1 MIKMADNATEGKI
14 DQLGVQV
21 TILTN
26 QLSKQN
32 MRLLALEKAWF
43 NRFGKNF
50 TAATTSSV
58 DLQQTSLPSDSVQT
72 EMIGPAETGSLWAGS
87 GSFLARLATIC
98 FILVIALILRTL
110 TDNGIIAA
118 KTGSFIGTAYAAF
131 LIIAGWRMM
140 RQKQMLGSIFPVCG
154 ALLMY
159 ALVLET
165 HFRFEAYTSVTA
177 YSILLLTMLVL
188 VIMGKHYQ
196 RALFYGVGVLGASCT
211 AFAIDFPAPF
221 FPQLALF
228 LFAANT
234 MTFFFKHQRARWVQV
249 FLYIVTVLF
258 WFLWAVKLHAPLVK
272 GMETMPDVALPW
284 FLPLTLLMIFTLMG
298 FSVYTSFRQGG
309 SLTQF
314 DIILPTANAFWLYPA
329 CSLVVIPW
337 PGDDRWL
344 GYAGLALAVAHFIIA
359 GSIFR
364 FSRQG
369 GAGICAYVFAG
380 ATLMV
385 MATLSA
391 VENILPILPFW
402 GLVAVALSMASQ
414 ACEIGGIRLTSY
426 LLQCVATVFGITYGV
441 FLPGTP
447 VPVLSSFVAGSLAVM
462 SAFQYSWSRKHPI
475 SCSIGF
481 FAKVDPRDH
490 SAVVL
495 LVAALINGFCMI
507 QLTAYD
513 LIASHVAD
521 PGNALLGAQSTFINV
536 GAISL
541 MIFGLLKK
549 NREILYTAIGIV
561 VIGAFKALG
570 YDLFKVHGIPLV
582 FSVFSFG
589 AAAAVGSVVLSR
601 WSQSGH
607 IENVT

>member
-1 MIKMADNATEGKI
+1 MADNAIEAKI
-14 DQLGVQV
+14 DQLGNQV
-21 TILTN
+21 TTLTN

-32 MRLLALEKAWF
+32 TRLLSLEKAWLS
-43 NRFGKNF
+43 RFGENF
-50 TAATTSSV
+50 AAGTSPAV
-58 DLQQTSLPSDSVQT
+58 DVQQATVPTDRAQ
-72 EMIGPAETGSLWAGS
+72 AEVISSAGTGSLWAGS

-110 TDNGIIAA
+110 TDSGIIAA
-118 KTGSFIGTAYAAF
+118 RTGSFIGTAYAAF
-131 LIIAGWRMM
+131 LIAAGWRMI
-140 RQKQMLGSIFPVCG
+140 RQKKMLGSIFPVCG

-165 HFRFEAYTSVTA
+165 HTRFEAYTSITA
-177 YSILLLTMLVL
+177 YSILLLTMLPL
-188 VIMGKHYQ
+188 VIMGKHNQ
-196 RALFYGVGVLGASCT
+196 KALFYGVGVLGASCT
-211 AFAIDFPAPF
+211 AFAIDFPGPSF
-221 FPQLALF
+221 TQLAFF
-228 LFAANT
+228 LFTANIIA
-234 MTFFFKHQRARWVQV
+234 FSYNHQRTRWAQV
-249 FLYIVTVLF
+249 LLYIMTVAF
-258 WFLWAVKLHAPLVK
+258 WFLWAFKLHAPLVK
-272 GMETMPDVALPW
+272 GMETLPDVALPW
-284 FLPLTLLMIFTLMG
+284 FLPMTLLMIFTLMG
-298 FSVYTSFRQGG
+298 FSVYTSFRRGG
-309 SLTQF
+309 SLTPF
-314 DIILPTANAFWLYPA
+314 DIVLPTANVLWLYPV

-337 PGDDRWL
+337 QGNEHWL
-344 GYAGLALAVAHFIIA
+344 GYAGLALSAAHFIVA

-391 VENILPILPFW
+391 IENILPVLPFW
-402 GLVAVALSMASQ
+402 GLVAVALSLASQ

-426 LLQCVATVFGITYGV
+426 LLQCVAIIFGITSGV
-441 FLPGTP
+441 LLPGTP
-447 VPVLSSFVAGSLAVM
+447 APVLALLVAGSLAVM
-462 SAFQYSWSRKHPI
+462 SSFQYSWSRKHPI

-481 FAKVDPRDH
+481 FAKVDPRDN

-495 LVAALINGFCMI
+495 LIAALINGFCTI
-507 QLTAYD
+507 QLAAYD
-513 LIASHVAD
+513 LITSNTAD
-521 PGNALLGAQSTFINV
+521 PGNALLGAQSAFINV

-549 NREILYTAIGIV
+549 DREILYTAIGIV

-589 AAAAVGSVVLSR
+589 AAAAVGSVVFSR
-601 WSQSGH
+601 WSQTGH
-607 IENVT
+607 VEQVTSL

>member
-1 MIKMADNATEGKI
+1 MADTAIEAKI
-14 DQLGVQV
+14 EQLGNQV
-21 TILTN
+21 TILAN

-32 MRLLALEKAWF
+32 TQLLSFEKAWF
-43 NRFGKNF
+43 TRFGENF
-50 TAATTSSV
+50 A
-58 DLQQTSLPSDSVQT
+58 
-72 EMIGPAETGSLWAGS
+72 AETTPPIDVQQATVPPDRAQAEVISPTGTVSLWAGS

-110 TDNGIIAA
+110 TDSGIIAA
-118 KTGSFIGTAYAAF
+118 RTGSFIGTAYAAF
-131 LIIAGWRMM
+131 LIAAGWRMIG
-140 RQKQMLGSIFPVCG
+140 QKKMVGAIFPVCG

-165 HFRFEAYTSVTA
+165 HVRFEAYTTVTA
-177 YSILLLTMLVL
+177 YSILLLTMLPL
-188 VIMGKHYQ
+188 VIMGKRYQ
-196 RALFYGVGVLGASCT
+196 RALFYSVGVLGASCT
-211 AFAIDFPAPF
+211 AFAIDFPEPF
-221 FPQLALF
+221 FPQLAFF
-228 LFAANT
+228 LFAANIIA
-234 MTFFFKHQRARWVQV
+234 FFYKHQRAGWAQV
-249 FLYIVTVLF
+249 FLYIMTVLF
-258 WFLWAVKLHAPLVK
+258 WFLWAVKLHAPLIK
-272 GMETMPDVALPW
+272 GMETLPDVALPW
-284 FLPLTLLMIFTLMG
+284 FLPMTLLMIFTLMA
-298 FSVYTSFRQGG
+298 FSVYTSFRRGG
-309 SLTQF
+309 SLTPF
-314 DIILPTANAFWLYPA
+314 DIVLPTTNVLWLYPA

-337 PGDDRWL
+337 LGDDHWL
-344 GYAGLALAVAHFIIA
+344 GYAGLALSVVHFIVA

-380 ATLMV
+380 AILMV

-402 GLVAVALSMASQ
+402 GLVAVLLGIASQ

-426 LLQCVATVFGITYGV
+426 LLQCVATIFGITTGV

-447 VPVLSSFVAGSLAVM
+447 APVLSLFVVGSLAVM

-481 FAKVDPRDH
+481 FAKFDPLDY

-495 LVAALINGFCMI
+495 LLAALINGFCMI
-507 QLTAYD
+507 QLAAYD
-513 LIASHVAD
+513 LIASHTVD
-521 PGNALLGAQSTFINV
+521 PDNALLGAQSTFINV

-549 NREILYTAIGIV
+549 DREILYTSIGIV

-601 WSQSGH
+601 WSQTGH
-607 IENVT
+607 IEKATCL